1 MYKRLAHPNI
11 VPLLGITPSPLQL
24 ISEWMPGGD
33 LTDYIKKSPDV
44 NRVGL
49 VSIPPVLFDPT
60 TYRWHQLSGVAEGL
74 LFLHSRNI
82 VHGDLKGVRDCSGFA
97 FPLY

>member
-49 VSIPPVLFDPT
+49 VGVPPLMFDLT
-60 TYRWHQLSGVAEGL
+60 LTAATSYRVS
-74 LFLHSRNI
+74 
-82 VHGDLKGVRDCSGFA
+82 LKA
-97 FPLY
+97 FTISTPAK

>member
-33 LTDYIKKSPDV
+33 LTDYIKKSPNV

-60 TYRWHQLSGVAEGL
+60 LTAAISYRVS
-74 LFLHSRNI
+74 
-82 VHGDLKGVRDCSGFA
+82 LKA
-97 FPLY
+97 FSFSTLAT